1 MTEEQLI
8 QLIAREVVVR
18 IRAAGGPVPAD
29 PTPASALGADQVI
42 LNVSAR
48 HLHLSPAH
56 VEALFGPGYRL
67 TRLRELMQPGQFAAN
82 ETVAVIGPR
91 GSFPKVR
98 VLGPAR
104 DETQL
109 EISLTD
115 GRILGID
122 VPVRLSG
129 RIDGTPGVVL
139 EGPRGRVEIPRGV
152 IAAARHIHLG
162 PADAARFGV
171 AQGQKVR
178 VRAGGVRPLT
188 FDDVIIRVSD
198 RFVPE
203 MHIDTDEA
211 NAGALK
217 DGDRVQILSETSR

>member
-8 QLIAREVVVR
+8 QLIAREVVAR
-18 IRAAGGPVPAD
+18 IRAAGGAGPAGVA
-29 PTPASALGADQVI
+29 PAPALGANQVI

-48 HLHLSPAH
+48 HVHLSPAH

-67 TRLRELMQPGQFAAN
+67 TRLRDLMQPGQFAAN

-115 GRILGID
+115 GRTLGID

-129 RIDGTPGVVL
+129 KIDGTPGVIL

-171 AQGQKVR
+171 AHGQKVR
-178 VRAGGVRPLT
+178 VRTGGSRPLT

-217 DGDRVQILSETSR
+217 DGDRVEILSETSR